1 MESPKEFEE
10 CIICLEYLKE
20 NIVVLNCKHRYHYQC
35 IQEWFLKK
43 KHLSCPLCCG
53 ESEIINI
60 LNETHKINT
69 NMDMDMPK
77 IKLRRI
83 NSSNIFRNSD
93 CCIIL

>member
-1 MESPKEFEE
+1 MESPKEFDE
-10 CIICLEYLKE
+10 CVICLEDLKE

-35 IQEWFLKK
+35 MQQWFLKK
-43 KHLSCPLCCG
+43 GRLSCPMCRG

-60 LNETHKINT
+60 LNETHKTNT
-69 NMDMDMPK
+69 NVNMPK